1 MNNNLKEELQ
11 IVFDAPKPPG
21 KEAFIREIR
30 KHYTYVYTDRWS
42 ILLSQIGYIRK
53 SVWFISFGLL
63 VFVILGII
71 GRYKE
76 MLYITAS
83 LTPFISGVAVL
94 ESVRSRFYEMEE
106 MEAATVYSLRGIL
119 FARITLIGISHLI
132 LLFALTMV
140 LGSISGKGYLVTG
153 SYITIPYLMSSVVG
167 MEVER
172 TAYGRSHSYVCVAVA
187 VIVSMLVVF
196 TAFGAWKRFVIEYP
210 SWCVLA
216 AFVLFLVNLN
226 EYRKL
231 YNWEEYAWN
240 L

>member
-1 MNNNLKEELQ
+1 MNNNLKAKLK
-11 IVFDAPKPPG
+11 IVFDAPKPHG

-42 ILLSQIGYIRK
+42 ILLSQIGYIGK
-53 SVWFISFGLL
+53 SVWLISFGLL

-76 MLYITAS
+76 TLYITAS

-94 ESVRSRFYEMEE
+94 ESVRSRVYEMEE
-106 MEAATVYSLRGIL
+106 METATVYSLRGIL

-172 TAYGRSHSYVCVAVA
+172 TAYGRCHSYVCVAVA

-210 SWCVLA
+210 SWCVMA
-216 AFVLFLVNLN
+216 AVVLFLVNLN